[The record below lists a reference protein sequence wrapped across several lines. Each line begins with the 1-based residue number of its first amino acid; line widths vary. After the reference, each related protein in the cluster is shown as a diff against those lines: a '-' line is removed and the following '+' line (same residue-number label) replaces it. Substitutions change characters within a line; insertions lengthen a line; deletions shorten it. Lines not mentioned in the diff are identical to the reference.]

1 MKDFI
6 KQQEEQLN
14 NLAEAL
20 QEAGVNTDNLTEENA
35 RLQQSYDQLQSSQQT
50 LQKINESQQKV
61 SESIAGTKKQLLGT
75 TKVIA
80 GAATAFFALDA
91 LTEDYRENQ
100 AKLNTAYQAAG
111 MSVNAA
117 KDAYAGFYKILGDND
132 TATEASQLL
141 AKLVRNE
148 QDISKWTDIAAGVY
162 GTFGDALPI
171 EALIESANETSRTGQ
186 VTGNL
191 ADAINWATKE
201 GETFGV
207 KLKANTKANEEWN
220 KAVKACQTAEDY
232 FNLALQACGT
242 EAERNKLIMDT
253 LQGSYADA
261 TNAFYQNNQQ
271 LIQSRQSQIL
281 YNNMLA
287 DLGRIA
293 GTAKTALM
301 ELLGVSADGSV
312 KANSALSKVQE
323 TLSKLANNPELVK
336 TITKAAAALAALTVG
351 GLATKLGFL
360 EVKKG
365 VLGVQA
371 VFTKFKALK
380 AAESLGSIATNAG
393 GAATKLGAIA
403 AKVGP
408 IMGIVAVVAAIAA
421 AIYYVANNLEDVRAK
436 IQQTFGDEGLKI
448 FDQIWGAITMVGD
461 ALKTAFAGVSTELFA
476 TLQQILP
483 TIVSTLQMAA
493 TNILPVITQLITQ
506 LAPLLAQLV
515 TALLPVLGQLISAII
530 TVAGQLIT
538 AVLPVIVDLLAQLI
552 PAITQIIT
560 AILPVIIELINT
572 LLPLVMQIIQAV
584 LPVIIELLNTLV
596 PIVTQIIQAILPIII
611 ELLNQIV
618 PIIQLIINS
627 ILPILIQAINTLL
640 PLFQTIISAI
650 LPVLTE
656 LMNALVPVIQV
667 LSSVL
672 SSVLGSALTT
682 ITNIVQNVMTVF
694 QGLIDFITGV
704 FSGNWSQ
711 AWEGIKS
718 IFSGAVGGLGEIIKA
733 PISAVVSVVNG
744 VISGLNKLK
753 VPDWVPGLG
762 GKGINIPLIPGFAKG
777 TLSTP
782 DTFIAG
788 EKGPEL
794 ITNAPGRT
802 VFTAEQTRQILGSQ
816 NAAANTAATVAAA
829 KTPQTQATAAPQMVN
844 NYQTAPEVVSGAG
857 SGGGSSKHITIN
869 NNPTIVVEGEK
880 PEDLDAKLQENNQR
894 LLQQVEEL
902 MDEKEDKE
910 RRQRYD

>member
-1 MKDFI
+1 
-6 KQQEEQLN
+6 
-14 NLAEAL
+14 
-20 QEAGVNTDNLTEENA
+20 
-35 RLQQSYDQLQSSQQT
+35 
-50 LQKINESQQKV
+50 
-61 SESIAGTKKQLLGT
+61 
-75 TKVIA
+75 
-80 GAATAFFALDA
+80 
-91 LTEDYRENQ
+91 
-100 AKLNTAYQAAG
+100 
-111 MSVNAA
+111 
-117 KDAYAGFYKILGDND
+117 
-132 TATEASQLL
+132 
-141 AKLVRNE
+141 
-148 QDISKWTDIAAGVY
+148 
-162 GTFGDALPI
+162 
-171 EALIESANETSRTGQ
+171 
-186 VTGNL
+186 
-191 ADAINWATKE
+191 
-201 GETFGV
+201 
-207 KLKANTKANEEWN
+207 
-220 KAVKACQTAEDY
+220 
-232 FNLALQACGT
+232 
-242 EAERNKLIMDT
+242 
-253 LQGSYADA
+253 
-261 TNAFYQNNQQ
+261 
-271 LIQSRQSQIL
+271 
-281 YNNMLA
+281 
-287 DLGRIA
+287 
-293 GTAKTALM
+293 
-301 ELLGVSADGSV
+301 
-312 KANSALSKVQE
+312 
-323 TLSKLANNPELVK
+323 
-336 TITKAAAALAALTVG
+336 
-351 GLATKLGFL
+351 
-360 EVKKG
+360 
-365 VLGVQA
+365 
-371 VFTKFKALK
+371 
-380 AAESLGSIATNAG
+380 
-393 GAATKLGAIA
+393 
-403 AKVGP
+403 
-408 IMGIVAVVAAIAA
+408 
-421 AIYYVANNLEDVRAK
+421 
-436 IQQTFGDEGLKI
+436 
-448 FDQIWGAITMVGD
+448 
-461 ALKTAFAGVSTELFA
+461 
-476 TLQQILP
+476 
-483 TIVSTLQMAA
+483 
-493 TNILPVITQLITQ
+493 
-506 LAPLLAQLV
+506 
-515 TALLPVLGQLISAII
+515 
-530 TVAGQLIT
+530 
-538 AVLPVIVDLLAQLI
+538 
-552 PAITQIIT
+552 
-560 AILPVIIELINT
+560 
-572 LLPLVMQIIQAV
+572 MQIIQAV

-672 SSVLGSALTT
+672 SSVLGGALTT